1 MLFTLFGNSLIQ
13 PFPTPDF
20 GHDEVRRAAPDKV
33 FLMDRLLIRN
43 PIDVFREWLAEA
55 EASEPNDPTAMSL
68 ATVDKAGNPS
78 VRMVLLKGADE
89 RGFAFYTNFESR
101 KGQELLACPRA
112 ALCFHWKSLRKQV
125 RIEGLVEI
133 VSDAEADAYF
143 HSRARVSQIGAAASD
158 QSRPLDSRATL
169 EAKVAEIE
177 AKLRGAEVARPPNWS
192 GFRVVPQAIEFWKD
206 GAFRLHD
213 RILFRRQGLD
223 WTAER
228 LYP

>member
-1 MLFTLFGNSLIQ
+1 M
-13 PFPTPDF
+13 
-20 GHDEVRRAAPDKV
+20 DK
-33 FLMDRLLIRN
+33 LLTRN
-43 PIDVFREWLAEA
+43 PIDIFREWLAEA

-68 ATVDKAGNPS
+68 ATVDAAGNPS
-78 VRMVLLKGADE
+78 VRMVLLKGLDE

-125 RIEGLVEI
+125 RIEGPVEI

-177 AKLRGAEVARPPNWS
+177 ARLAGAEVPRPPNWS
-192 GFRVVPQAIEFWKD
+192 GFRVVPEAIEFWKD
-206 GAFRLHD
+206 GAYRLHD
-213 RILFRRQGLD
+213 RFLFRRQGLA
-223 WTAER
+223 WVTER

>member
-1 MLFTLFGNSLIQ
+1 
-13 PFPTPDF
+13 
-20 GHDEVRRAAPDKV
+20 
-33 FLMDRLLIRN
+33 MDRLLIRN

-68 ATVDKAGNPS
+68 ATVDSAGNPS
-78 VRMVLLKGADE
+78 VRMVLLKGIDE

-101 KGQELLACPRA
+101 KGQELLAQPRA

-177 AKLRGAEVARPPNWS
+177 ARLAGAEVPRPPNWS

-223 WTAER
+223 WQSLAWRAER